1 MKSINY
7 LFAGIKGLLLV
18 SCLAISAFHVSASHI
33 VGTDLYYKH
42 INLDTYRVTV
52 VLYGDCGPASAG
64 AFAGLPT
71 SAPRVCIYDG
81 SVSIGSVILSPDTG
95 SNVEIT
101 PLCPGDT
108 SQCTNPS
115 SIVPGVKRFRYSA
128 LYVLPHTSATW
139 RFVYQGYNGA
149 SGSAGRAAAI
159 TNISMAGSS
168 MIELE
173 SKLDNT
179 VFNNSSANLT
189 VSQQTFFCN
198 LQHDEYN
205 PGIVDPNGD
214 SVVVSLIAV
223 KNGSAST
230 GCALSGSAPTYT
242 GSAWTGM
249 PISATKPLQVLVDSF
264 SIDSSSGKL
273 VFHPNALQRAVV
285 LYDIR
290 EYRSGVL
297 VGTSQREMTVLVL
310 DCTTTFPC
318 MLTSSLETSIN
329 KINKPEIYPNPVND
343 LFTIRTYG
351 QFNTVEITNTLGQ
364 TQVHSS
370 IIEDDI
376 LLNINNLSSGIY
388 YITLRGEG
396 GISVHKLMKN

>member
-1 MKSINY
+1 MKLKSYLLAGVQSTFLTFCLSILGFN
-7 LFAGIKGLLLV
+7 A
-18 SCLAISAFHVSASHI
+18 AASHI

-81 SVSIGSVILSPDTG
+81 SMSIGSVVLSPDTG

-139 RFVYQGYNGA
+139 RFVYQGNNGA
-149 SGSAGRAAAI
+149 SGTSGRAGAI
-159 TNISMAGSS
+159 TNVSMAGAT

-173 SKLDNT
+173 ATLDNT
-179 VFNNSSANLT
+179 SSNNSSVNLT

-205 PGIVDPNGD
+205 PGIVDPDGD

-273 VFHPNALQRAVV
+273 LFHPNALQRAVV
-285 LYDIR
+285 LYDIW

-343 LFTIRTYG
+343 LITIKTYG
-351 QFNTVEITNTLGQ
+351 QYNTVEITNTLGQ
-364 TQVHSS
+364 TQVHKS
-370 IIEDDI
+370 IIENDI
-376 LLNINNLSSGIY
+376 LLNINNLNSGIY
-388 YITLRGEG
+388 YITLRGDG
-396 GISVHKLMKN
+396 GVSVHKLMKN

>member
-1 MKSINY
+1 MKLKSYLLTGVQSTFLTFCLSILGFN
-7 LFAGIKGLLLV
+7 AT
-18 SCLAISAFHVSASHI
+18 ASHI

-81 SVSIGSVILSPDTG
+81 SVSIGSVVLSPDTG

-139 RFVYQGYNGA
+139 RFVYQGNNGG

-205 PGIVDPNGD
+205 PGIVDPDGD
-214 SVVVSLIAV
+214 SVVVSLVAV

-230 GCALSGSAPTYT
+230 GCAVSGGAPTYT

-273 VFHPNALQRAVV
+273 VFHPNALQRAVI
-285 LYDIR
+285 LYNMS

-318 MLTSSLETSIN
+318 MLTSSLETSVDNI
-329 KINKPEIYPNPVND
+329 KTADIYPNPAND
-343 LFTIRTYG
+343 LLTIKTYG
-351 QFNTVEITNTLGQ
+351 QYNTIEITNTFGQ
-364 TQVHSS
+364 TQVHKS
-370 IIEDDI
+370 INENDI

-396 GISVHKLMKN
+396 GISVHKLMKK

>member
-1 MKSINY
+1 MKSKNY
-7 LFAGIKGLLLV
+7 PIAGMQRMLLTL
-18 SCLAISAFHVSASHI
+18 CLSILGFNATASHI

-42 INLDTYRVTV
+42 INLDTYKVTV

-71 SAPRVCIYDG
+71 SAPRVCVYDG
-81 SVSIGSVILSPDTG
+81 SVSIGSVALSPDTG

-115 SIVPGVKRFRYSA
+115 STIPGVKKFRYSA

-159 TNISMAGSS
+159 TNISMAGAS

-179 VFNNSSANLT
+179 IFNNSSANLT

-205 PGIVDPNGD
+205 PGIIDPDGD

-230 GCALSGSAPTYT
+230 GCASSGGAPTYT
-242 GSAWTGM
+242 GSAWAGT

-264 SIDSSSGKL
+264 AIDSSSGKL
-273 VFHPNALQRAVV
+273 IFHPNALQRAVI
-285 LYDIR
+285 LYNMS

-318 MLTSSLETSIN
+318 MLTSSLKTPMD
-329 KINKPEIYPNPVND
+329 KIGKFDIYPNPAND
-343 LFTIRTYG
+343 LLTIKNIG
-351 QFNTVEITNTLGQ
+351 HFSSVEITNTLGQ
-364 TQVHSS
+364 IQIKQSNISS
-370 IIEDDI
+370 GMI
-376 LLNINNLSSGIY
+376 LNISNLNSGIY
-388 YITLRGEG
+388 YVTLRGES
-396 GISVHKLMKN
+396 GISVSKFVKI